1 MVVSSLQS
9 IQDEF
14 FIDSVECVHQGF
26 EHEMDMSRQYDGSF
40 WQEWKI
46 KFIKLFV
53 EKCTPHGLKSG
64 IIDMMGNVQKK
75 FQTNT
80 LLLSKL
86 SCLYVLEYASLQ
98 HFYLTLNFHCKM
110 ISKSCNKIWL
120 LSHFNPGTLVRLL
133 SKASRRR
140 NQCSNFLV
148 FKFLPFLKMVY
159 MVCP

>member
-14 FIDSVECVHQGF
+14 FIDSMECVHQGF
-26 EHEMDMSRQYDGSF
+26 EHEMDMSRQHDGSF

-46 KFIKLFV
+46 KFMKLFV

-64 IIDMMGNVQKK
+64 IIDMMGNVQEN

-86 SCLYVLEYASLQ
+86 SCLYVLKYASLQ
-98 HFYLTLNFHCKM
+98 YFYLTLNFHCKM
-110 ISKSCNKIWL
+110 TSKSLINYGSYLIL
-120 LSHFNPGTLVRLL
+120 TQVRWCAFCLRHHED
-133 SKASRRR
+133 AT
-140 NQCSNFLV
+140 NAPIFW
-148 FKFLPFLKMVY
+148 F
-159 MVCP
+159 